1 MPSPPLLLVLFLFAL
16 CFPLSEAA
24 GAPRPLSLAPAD
36 PSISFSPG
44 WQTAPST
51 AVPGGQLAFTDVLG
65 ATMSV
70 VLPGASCRHPRTPFV
85 PLTLTPT
92 SPQSEQ
98 RAWITLVSWAPQ
110 AVALSSASTATPQGT
125 AAAPSSSSTPSSPE
139 SPRASSRSASLSFIY
154 VTISYFDLIDPPS

>member
-1 MPSPPLLLVLFLFAL
+1 MPLPRLLLVLFLFAL